1 MNKFL
6 KQIVQQKLKNITPKQ
21 LVDYSREYDIPITQK
36 EAENILNIAK
46 ESNLDPFD
54 ENDRLKIIKKV
65 AKVTDMRRAQAANK
79 LFLKL
84 MRENNLDKWM

>member
-1 MNKFL
+1 MNKFI

-21 LVDYSREYDIPITQK
+21 LVEYSREYDIPITQR
-36 EAENILNIAK
+36 EAENILNIAN
-46 ESNLDPFD
+46 ESDLDPFD

-65 AKVTDMRRAQAANK
+65 AKVTDMKRAQAANK

-84 MRENNLDKWM
+84 MKENNLDKWI

>member
-1 MNKFL
+1 MNIFI

-21 LVDYSREYDIPITQK
+21 LVAYSKEYDIPITQK
-36 EAENILNIAK
+36 EAESILKIAK

-65 AKVTDMRRAQAANK
+65 AKVTDMKRAQAANK

-84 MRENNLDKWM
+84 MKENNLDKWM